1 MPGKKRRPRAE
12 SGADPGAVPALAPA
26 VAQSVQEP
34 MVRLGTIVGPHG
46 IRGAV
51 RVKTYTEDPMSIAA
65 YGPVFDRAGARRFA
79 LRVLGP
85 AKAGALAVIDGV
97 SDRNAAEAMR
107 GLDLYVPR
115 HALPETADE
124 DEFYNADL
132 IGLQVEDMAGRPLGR
147 VCDGGRAGRRRTGGQ
162 CPGAGREGSGMT
174 AATPWSAWVLTIYPD
189 MFPGPLGQGVVG
201 RGLQGG
207 AWGLHVVDIRG
218 YARDKHASVD
228 DVPYGGGPGM
238 VMRPDVVA
246 EAVDAACA
254 ALTPRGRPLTQARLR
269 SLAAGPGVVLLC
281 GRFEGIDERL
291 FQARACEEVSLGDF
305 VLSGGEVA
313 AMAVLDGVVRLLP
326 GVVGSAASL
335 DEESFA
341 GGLLEYPH
349 YTRPR
354 DWEGHAV
361 PEVLLSGHHGRIAA
375 WRQAEAER
383 TTRLRRPDLW
393 SAHRLQPRGLQGRDV
408 QGRGIQGR
416 GGLTGT

>member
-147 VCDGGRAGRRRTGGQ
+147 VCDVADH
-162 CPGAGREGSGMT
+162 GAG
-174 AATPWSAWVLTIYPD
+174 PIL
-189 MFPGPLGQGVVG
+189 
-201 RGLQGG
+201 
-207 AWGLHVVDIRG
+207 DIRG
-218 YARDKHASVD
+218 DADLLLPFTR
-228 DVPYGGGPGM
+228 
-238 VMRPDVVA
+238 
-246 EAVDAACA
+246 EAVPVVD
-254 ALTPRGRPLTQARLR
+254 
-269 SLAAGPGVVLLC
+269 LAAG
-281 GRFEGIDERL
+281 
-291 FQARACEEVSLGDF
+291 
-305 VLSGGEVA
+305 
-313 AMAVLDGVVRLLP
+313 
-326 GVVGSAASL
+326 
-335 DEESFA
+335 
-341 GGLLEYPH
+341 
-349 YTRPR
+349 
-354 DWEGHAV
+354 
-361 PEVLLSGHHGRIAA
+361 
-375 WRQAEAER
+375 
-383 TTRLRRPDLW
+383 
-393 SAHRLQPRGLQGRDV
+393 RLQVVVPAELPPEDEPAEGERVDNAPVPGGKGRA
-408 QGRGIQGR
+408 
-416 GGLTGT
+416 